1 MKRHQTTNKKN
12 QEVSMLFR
20 YEPITFDEIFS
31 PSSEIE
37 WTFPELFSRFSFINR
52 SNNYPFVNVVE
63 DNNGVQVLAEIP
75 GVPKENVKLQL
86 HDGTLTISG
95 ERKSPEKSESTELL
109 RQEIQYG
116 TFSRTVQLPESID
129 ADKVSAEYA
138 NGVLKVTLPK
148 REAAKPQEISIR

>member
-1 MKRHQTTNKKN
+1 
-12 QEVSMLFR
+12 MLFK
-20 YEPITFDEIFS
+20 YEPVTFDEIFS
-31 PSSEIE
+31 PSSQVE
-37 WTFPELFSRFSFINR
+37 WTFPDLFAQLSLFDRTK
-52 SNNYPFVNVVE
+52 NYPFVNVVE

-75 GVPKENVKLQL
+75 GVPKEDVKLQL

-95 ERKSPEKSESTELL
+95 ERKSPEKAENRVVL
-109 RQEIQYG
+109 RQEIHYG

-129 ADKVSAEYA
+129 TEKISAEYA